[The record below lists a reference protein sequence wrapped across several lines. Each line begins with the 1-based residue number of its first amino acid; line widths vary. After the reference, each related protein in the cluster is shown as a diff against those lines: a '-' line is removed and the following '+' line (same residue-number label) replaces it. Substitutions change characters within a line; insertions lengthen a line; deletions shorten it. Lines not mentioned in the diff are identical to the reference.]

1 MVNVTATKI
10 RDNTQ
15 PRSGS
20 GLGRP
25 YSGYLISF
33 PTVGRGMVIFR
44 DPSGHRMVTTPVR
57 RVLSEFGASDI
68 YVETENSVYRLR
80 FRSGPVAENAA
91 RTTVNSGYQG
101 R

>member
-10 RDNTQ
+10 RDNVQ

-20 GLGRP
+20 GLRRP
-25 YSGYLISF
+25 YNGYLISL

-57 RVLSEFGASDI
+57 RVLSEFGSPDI

-80 FRSGPVAENAA
+80 LRSAAEAEEA
-91 RTTVNSGYQG
+91 DRATVESG
-101 R
+101 